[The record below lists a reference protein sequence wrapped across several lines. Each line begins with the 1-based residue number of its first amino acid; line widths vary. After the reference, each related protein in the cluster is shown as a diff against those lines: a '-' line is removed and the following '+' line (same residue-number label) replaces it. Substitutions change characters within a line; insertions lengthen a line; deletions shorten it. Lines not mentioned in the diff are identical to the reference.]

1 MRICRLMFA
10 AVLAIALAAL
20 PVASAMAMTHAG
32 KTQASISAAA
42 DDCPCC
48 GPAQAV
54 EKCPL
59 KCCHVQAVAVDGA
72 LIIAPVAV
80 LDAGSSERPGTAVS
94 IRPDPPPPR
103 A

>member
-1 MRICRLMFA
+1 MRVCRLMFA
-10 AVLAIALAAL
+10 AVLVIALAAL
-20 PVASAMAMTHAG
+20 PIASAMAMTHAG
-32 KTQASISAAA
+32 KTQASMSAAV

-48 GPAQAV
+48 GPAQPV

-59 KCCHVQAVAVDGA
+59 KCCHVQAVAVEGA
-72 LIIAPVAV
+72 LIIGPMSA
-80 LDAGSSERPGTAVS
+80 LDTDASERPGTAVS